1 MAIPAIEGG
10 VACTGVRNDNCVI
23 LNVVKSLGQ
32 VAPSSAEPQNDSTYL
47 PVLQSSGLLHF
58 GYSAINANAFETCV
72 FAIKMKKPK
81 CKIFSYVSAVFIY
94 VNLFIKYVNL

>member
-10 VACTGVRNDNCVI
+10 VACTGVR
-23 LNVVKSLGQ
+23 
-32 VAPSSAEPQNDSTYL
+32 NDSTYL

-94 VNLFIKYVNL
+94 VNLFIK